1 MASSKCETENPGIS
15 EVRVRVGPNICISV
29 IAGAVEVSGSIN
41 MGGSVAWGSRTS
53 NLECCDPS
61 GLGCDQKNSNSSLSA
76 TWKCRHAFSHRAM
89 AYSSSV
95 ASLASATE
103 TLCGKGQIFFIIRLQ
118 RFSTRVINQ
127 SRSLE

>member
-1 MASSKCETENPGIS
+1 LAYPSAQIFTLASLLALWKYRAP
-15 EVRVRVGPNICISV
+15 
-29 IAGAVEVSGSIN
+29 IN
-41 MGGSVAWGSRTS
+41 MGGSAAWGSRTS

-118 RFSTRVINQ
+118 RFSACVINQ
-127 SRSLE
+127 SGSLE